1 LRFENK
7 NAVRVLSILGCLA
20 AVIFI
25 SFFINK
31 EHEQQIET
39 EEQLRAEAEA
49 RALSFELEEEE
60 KQRALL
66 YTPESIGSLI
76 EGAGVGNLLEP
87 LIGREDYIA
96 SAAGV
101 SAYGYTNLGIANV
114 TNHLNIREEASEGG
128 KLVGKMSRN
137 AACEILGYEG
147 EWVHI
152 KSGDVEGYCHSDY
165 LLIGEM
171 AALRASQIITKEAES
186 TSGGLRVR
194 EQPNTDCEILT
205 TMGEGERLEVVEDE
219 KDGWIKVMVDDQEGY
234 ISAEYAEVKEE
245 LMTAMTMT
253 ELMYGDGVSNVRV
266 DLCQF
271 AKKFIGNPYV
281 WGGTSLTKG
290 ADCSGF
296 VLSVFKQYGYSLPH
310 SSRAQAGMGKKI
322 SLAEAKPG
330 DLVFYSGGGRIN
342 HVAIYIGG
350 GQVVHASN
358 PRTGIRISAATYRT
372 VSTVRRIIND

>member
-1 LRFENK
+1 MG
-7 NAVRVLSILGCLA
+7 LSLMGALIIA
-20 AVIFI
+20 IMI
-25 SFFINK
+25 SFFVNEK
-31 EHEQQIET
+31 H
-39 EEQLRAEAEA
+39 EEQLKIEEQTRVLAEAKALALELEKQEAA
-49 RALSFELEEEE
+49 RA
-60 KQRALL
+60 AL
-66 YTPESIGSLI
+66 YTPESIAGLLD
-76 EGAGVGNLLEP
+76 GAGAGSMFDVLYDKDEYL
-87 LIGREDYIA
+87 A
-96 SAAGV
+96 SVRGV
-101 SAYGYTNLGIANV
+101 EAFGYQNLGIANV
-114 TNHLNIREEASEGG
+114 ENHLNVREEPGEGG

-137 AACEILGYEG
+137 AACEVLGFDG
-147 EWVHI
+147 DWIHI
-152 KSGDVEGYCHSDY
+152 KSGEVEGYCHSDY

-171 AALRASQIITKEAES
+171 ARLRASKIIVKEAES

-194 EQPNTDCEILT
+194 EQPNTDSEILT

-219 KDGWIKVMVDDQEGY
+219 KDGWIKVLVDDQEGY

-245 LMTAMTMT
+245 LDVAMTMS
-253 ELMYGDGVSNVRV
+253 ELMYGQGVSNMRV

-296 VLSVFKQYGYSLPH
+296 VMSVFKQYGISLPH
-310 SSRAQAGMGKKI
+310 SSQAQAKLGSKV
-322 SLAEAKPG
+322 SLGEAKPG

-358 PRTGIRISAATYRT
+358 PRTGIRVSAATYRT
-372 VSTVRRIIND
+372 VTTVRRIIND